1 MSESVKILIEADDQA
16 SRKIAAAAKN
26 VETSVKNIKTT
37 GEQAKKSTEFFGSI
51 ANALGG
57 SELGAYASQI
67 AGITEKT
74 SQFAEVQ
81 KLGGAGALAF
91 KAGLAG
97 VAGVIAFGI
106 GKALGDVIFQTSKW
120 TEEMAKATRE
130 SDRLNKSLQETNAYA
145 QSLRA
150 KEISLLPEG
159 QQTAARAAEVSRLST
174 EIKSYTQRIAELEK
188 EMAKPGMKWL
198 LGESVGG
205 KTSSELQK
213 DLDELKRFQ
222 EDRRKELNSLTQ
234 PFSAREQEIKD
245 AEKIKSVKDLV
256 EAERDRL
263 EIMREQVTKGDE
275 AARSLELQKRGVDA
289 ITADDLAKQEAALKP
304 QGQGQRNTP
313 DVQGL
318 FSRLL
323 TRGPARDVEEEQ
335 LKALRSIGD
344 ELAKQNQ
351 WREREPDEALRM
363 KVVP

>member
-1 MSESVKILIEADDQA
+1 MSESVKILIDADDQA
-16 SRKIAAAAKN
+16 SRKVAAAAKN
-26 VETSVKNIKTT
+26 VENSIKGIKST

-120 TEEMAKATRE
+120 TEEIAKATRE

-145 QSLRA
+145 QSLRS

-159 QQTAARAAEVSRLST
+159 EQTAARVAEISRLST
-174 EIKSYTQRIAELEK
+174 EIRSYTQRITELER
-188 EMAKPGMKWL
+188 EMAKPGLKWL
-198 LGESVGG
+198 FGESTGG

-222 EDRRKELNSLTQ
+222 EDRRKELSSLTQ

-245 AEKIKSVKDLV
+245 SEKLKTVKELI

-275 AARSLELQKRGVDA
+275 AARSLELQKKGVDA
-289 ITADDLAKQEAALKP
+289 ITAGDLAREEALLKP
-304 QGQGQRNTP
+304 QQAGKDAP

-323 TRGPARDVEEEQ
+323 SRGPARNVEEEQ
-335 LKALRSIGD
+335 LKELRSIGD

-351 WREREPDEALRM
+351 WREREPDKQISM